1 MNRGLRPALGCS
13 YWNAVDRE
21 PTEIRLLW
29 DERFLYIAF
38 PCTDR
43 DIVIDPGLKRDGGG
57 EPDCQE
63 AGRIADELR
72 AL

>member
-38 PCTDR
+38 PCT
-43 DIVIDPGLKRDGGG
+43 
-57 EPDCQE
+57 
-63 AGRIADELR
+63 IAIS
-72 AL
+72 